1 MNALKFYR
9 QQNGMSQK
17 DLADVLGVQPTSISR
32 YEKGVRQLSVDKAK
46 RIAMVLQVEWADLYK
61 EIEMEVE

>member
-9 QQNGMSQK
+9 QRNAMSQK

-32 YEKGVRQLSVDKAK
+32 YEKGTRQLSVDKAK
-46 RIAMVLQVEWADLYK
+46 RIAVILNIEWTDLYK
-61 EIEMEVE
+61 DVDTEVK